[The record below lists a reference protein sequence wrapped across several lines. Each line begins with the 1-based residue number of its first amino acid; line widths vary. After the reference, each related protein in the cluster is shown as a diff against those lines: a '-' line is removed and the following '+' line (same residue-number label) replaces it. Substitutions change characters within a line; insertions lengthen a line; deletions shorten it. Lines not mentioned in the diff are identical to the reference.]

1 MFLNLFLPLFGQLQC
16 VDDVVIGGCEDGVI
30 LRSLHIYMSQG
41 GYGSRQKGVG

>member
-30 LRSLHIYMSQG
+30 LRSLHIYIYVTG
-41 GYGSRQKGVG
+41 WIG